1 MPYAHVGIHGRTT
14 LACVVVVCLSITTST
29 TFAQQPPGQDSA
41 AMRLF
46 AASADISA
54 LVARAQTKRESDQP
68 NFVQPVLRLP
78 PYTLNLEYRVAGL
91 NAPASAHSR
100 EAEIF
105 FVVDGSGM
113 AVTGGRLRD
122 ETRRNAENLSG
133 SGIDGGE
140 SQHISK
146 GDVLFV
152 PENTP
157 HWFDPS
163 GSEPLVLL
171 SLHVPRLAA
180 P

>member
-1 MPYAHVGIHGRTT
+1 M
-14 LACVVVVCLSITTST
+14 
-29 TFAQQPPGQDSA
+29 
-41 AMRLF
+41 
-46 AASADISA
+46 
-54 LVARAQTKRESDQP
+54 
-68 NFVQPVLRLP
+68 
-78 PYTLNLEYRVAGL
+78 AGL
-91 NAPASAHSR
+91 NATASAHSR